1 MPLKC
6 RYLRTRLQIEYS
18 RLLDFSEVA
27 GLLEYEDGQDLSA
40 ILKADRLVLVAIF
53 TEIHALMDDFAN
65 IHGRYD
71 QLRPDDHSGPPN
83 DAKEISIAEKFSQI
97 SLVYEKKAAKR
108 KHARGLNHIA
118 RSSAMVRNVI
128 SNPKRLLWVALD
140 EEVFIS
146 LLGRLTELNDHL
158 YELMHGH
165 QARVLEQTT
174 RRTYLGMV
182 QVQASVDEL
191 KELMAAVLL
200 LANDGPNNSSISATR
215 RRNGTT
221 LASLAS
227 FKILNAVNE
236 NHRGGKPPSYDAIP
250 DLTRKNYSQ
259 IFHAEEGAATKT
271 RTEGEFSP
279 DDGPIDHVWIE
290 WKPYKEVW
298 NKALHKHVPH
308 RDNVKRVKALV
319 ALLQSSKPAEIC
331 VPQCLGYFDDRDD
344 TDHSQHGFRF
354 GLIFRKPEGVP
365 PEVAPISLHHLIST
379 LPMPSLTD
387 RVALA
392 HQVAVCVLYLHAVSW
407 LHKAIRSDNI
417 LVFPTGDSLELTKP
431 YLSGFSY
438 ARPDRP
444 DETTTGDELDN
455 WAELYV
461 HPDYQGLG
469 SKCTYRK
476 TFDIYSFGVVLLE
489 IARWSTI
496 EQIVGINPD
505 SAPFAEMKSIR
516 SQLLEPNS
524 ASLAS
529 IKASCGDRYYGAV
542 KSCIEGGAAFGIDDD
557 ENQVS
562 AEIGVKLQQG
572 FTSLVVDALE
582 KIRY

>member
-27 GLLEYEDGQDLSA
+27 GLIEYEDGQDLSA
-40 ILKADRLVLVAIF
+40 ILKADRLVLVAIL
-53 TEIHALMDDFAN
+53 TEIRALMDDFAN
-65 IHGRYD
+65 IHGKYE
-71 QLRPDDHSGPPN
+71 QLRPDDHSGTQN
-83 DAKEISIAEKFSQI
+83 DIKEMELVEEFSQI

-108 KHARGLNHIA
+108 KHPRGMNHIA
-118 RSSAMVRNVI
+118 RSSALTRNVI
-128 SNPKRLLWVALD
+128 SNPKRLLWVACD
-140 EEVFIS
+140 EAVFIG
-146 LLGRLTELNDHL
+146 LLGRLTELNDYLH
-158 YELMHGH
+158 ELMHGQ

-174 RRTYLGMV
+174 RKTYLEMV

-191 KELMAAVLL
+191 KELVTAALL
-200 LANDGPNNSSISATR
+200 PAKDGPKNSSNSVTR
-215 RRNGTT
+215 RRNDTA

-227 FKILNAVNE
+227 FKTLNAVSDDP
-236 NHRGGKPPSYDAIP
+236 RGGKPPSYDAILE
-250 DLTRKNYSQ
+250 LTRKNYSQ
-259 IFHAEEGAATKT
+259 IFHDEQNAATQT
-271 RTEGEFSP
+271 RTEGKFSS
-279 DDGPIDHVWIE
+279 DNGPVDHVWIE

-298 NKALHKHVPH
+298 NKALQRHVPH
-308 RDNVKRVKALV
+308 RENVKRVKALV

-331 VPQCLGYFDDRDD
+331 VPQCLGYIDDRDD
-344 TDHSQHGFRF
+344 SDHSQHEFRF

-365 PEVAPISLHHLIST
+365 PEVAPVSLHQLIST
-379 LPMPSLTD
+379 MSMPSLTD

-417 LVFPTGDSLELTKP
+417 LFFPTGSSPELTKP
-431 YLSGFSY
+431 YVSGFNY

-444 DETTTGDELDN
+444 EETTTGDELDS

-469 SKCTYRK
+469 TKGTYRK
-476 TFDIYSFGVVLLE
+476 TFDIYSFGIVLLE

-496 EQIVGINPD
+496 EQIVKINPD
-505 SAPFAEMKSIR
+505 SAPFAELKSIR
-516 SQLLEPNS
+516 SKLLEPNS

-557 ENQVS
+557 ENKVS
-562 AEIGVKLQQG
+562 AETGVQLQRG

-582 KIRY
+582 QIRY